1 MIYLRRDYG
10 AIALIAPHI
19 RLDARS
25 SPLNAEIISI
35 GTELLMG
42 EIVDTN
48 SAYLADELAKIGV
61 ELRWAT
67 KVGDHPARLQE
78 AIERALRRSDITI
91 TTGGLGPTSD
101 DLTRES
107 IAAVMGEEMEVQDD
121 LLAHLRSQFESRG
134 VTMPATNIKQ
144 ATLIP
149 SAEVIPNPMGTAP
162 GWWVERDGHVIA
174 AMPGPPREISYMW
187 DNQVG
192 PRLRALNPEIV
203 IVTRT
208 LKTFGITEGGLDE
221 MLSSLFQSE
230 NPTLGIYSKQ
240 DGIHLRAI
248 ASASTESE
256 AQSLIEPME
265 REIRKTA
272 GHAIWGEDADT
283 PVSAALDALSE
294 RGLTL
299 AVAEGFTGGLL
310 SSTLLESASASGIF
324 AGAIVITGGES
335 DRLTLG
341 VSVAS
346 PDSPRPEDAS
356 GLALAARDK
365 LGADVGLAMT
375 PLVSEQA
382 EDSGPVGTTHIGIA
396 LGDDVFVRSG
406 HYPTRRLRIRARA
419 VTHALLEL
427 ARCVD
432 TGAGG
437 HESRWG

>member
-1 MIYLRRDYG
+1 MRRAEYQTEREV
-10 AIALIAPHI
+10 I
-19 RLDARS
+19 
-25 SPLNAEIISI
+25 PLNAEIISI

-42 EIVDTN
+42 ETVDTN
-48 SAYLADELAKIGV
+48 SSYLADELAKIGV
-61 ELRWAT
+61 DLRWAT
-67 KVGDHPARLQE
+67 KVGDHPGRLRE
-78 AIERALRRSDITI
+78 AIERALGRSDVTI

-101 DLTRES
+101 DLTRET

-174 AMPGPPREISYMW
+174 AMPGPPREIGYMW

-203 IVTRT
+203 IATRT

-221 MLSSLFQSE
+221 MLSPLFQSE

-248 ASASTESE
+248 ASASTEDE
-256 AQSLIEPME
+256 AQALIEPME
-265 REIRKTA
+265 REIRNIA
-272 GHAIWGEDADT
+272 GRAIWGEDEDT
-283 PVSAALDALSE
+283 PVSAALDALSD

-310 SSTLLESASASGIF
+310 TSTLLESAAASGVLVGS
-324 AGAIVITGGES
+324 AVITGGES
-335 DRLTLG
+335 DGLMLG
-341 VSVAS
+341 ASVSN
-346 PDSPRPEDAS
+346 PDSPRAEDAS
-356 GLALAARDK
+356 NLALAVREK
-365 LGADVGLAMT
+365 LNADVGLAMT
-375 PLVSEQA
+375 PLVSVET

-396 LGDDVFVRSG
+396 IGEEAFVRSG
-406 HYPTRRLRIRARA
+406 HYPTRRLRIRERA

-427 ARCVD
+427 ARRLE
-432 TGAGG
+432 TGVGG

>member
-1 MIYLRRDYG
+1 M
-10 AIALIAPHI
+10 
-19 RLDARS
+19 
-25 SPLNAEIISI
+25 NAEIISV

-61 ELRWAT
+61 ELRWVT
-67 KVGDHPARLQE
+67 KVGDHPGRIEE
-78 AIERALRRSDITI
+78 AIDRALGRSDITI

-107 IAAVMGEEMEVQDD
+107 IAAVMGEEMDVRDD
-121 LLAHLRSQFESRG
+121 LLAHLTSQFESRG
-134 VTMPATNIKQ
+134 IRMPATNIKQ

-162 GWWVERDGHVIA
+162 GWWVEKGGHIIA
-174 AMPGPPREISYMW
+174 AMPGPPREISDMW

-192 PRLRALNPEIV
+192 PTLRSLNPEIV

-221 MLSSLFQSE
+221 MLPSLFKSE
-230 NPTLGIYSKQ
+230 NPSLGIYSKQ

-248 ASASTESE
+248 ASASTQAE
-256 AQSLIEPME
+256 AFALIEPME
-265 REIRKTA
+265 REIRKIA
-272 GHAIWGEDADT
+272 GHAIWGEDDDT

-294 RGLTL
+294 RGMTL
-299 AVAEGFTGGLL
+299 AIAEGFTGGLL
-310 SSTLLESASASGIF
+310 SSALLESASASGVL
-324 AGAIVITGGES
+324 AGSVVVTGGKS
-335 DRLTLG
+335 DRRVLG
-341 VSVAS
+341 AS
-346 PDSPRPEDAS
+346 TSSPSSPQPEDAS
-356 GLALAARDK
+356 SMALAVREK

-375 PLVSEQA
+375 PLVSE
-382 EDSGPVGTTHIGIA
+382 ESEESGPVGTTHIGIA
-396 LGDDVFVRSG
+396 MDDEVFVRSG
-406 HYPTRRLRIRARA
+406 YYPTRRLRIRARA

-427 ARCVD
+427 AKCVE
-432 TGAGG
+432 TGSGG

>member
-1 MIYLRRDYG
+1 M
-10 AIALIAPHI
+10 
-19 RLDARS
+19 
-25 SPLNAEIISI
+25 NAEIIAV

-42 EIVDTN
+42 ETVDTN
-48 SAYLADELAKIGV
+48 SSYLADELAKIGV
-61 ELRWAT
+61 ELQWAT
-67 KVGDHPARLQE
+67 KVGDHPGRLQE
-78 AIERALRRSDITI
+78 AIERAWKRSDITI

-121 LLAHLRSQFESRG
+121 LLAHLTSQFESRG
-134 VTMPATNIKQ
+134 IRMPATNIKQ

-162 GWWVERDGHVIA
+162 GWWVEKNGHAIA
-174 AMPGPPREISYMW
+174 AMPGPPREITHMW

-192 PRLRALNPEIV
+192 PRLRSLNPEIA

-221 MLSSLFQSE
+221 MLSPLFQSE
-230 NPTLGIYSKQ
+230 NPSLGIYSKQ

-248 ASASTESE
+248 ASASTEDE
-256 AQSLIEPME
+256 ALALIEPME
-265 REIRKTA
+265 REIRNVA
-272 GHAIWGEDADT
+272 GHAIWGEDDDT
-283 PVSAALDALSE
+283 PVSAAIDALSN

-299 AVAEGFTGGLL
+299 AIAEGFTGGLI
-310 SSTLLESASASGIF
+310 SSTLLEWGSSSEIL
-324 AGAIVITGGES
+324 AGSVVIAGS
-335 DRLTLG
+335 DSDALVLG
-341 VSVAS
+341 TSTRDSSS
-346 PDSPRPEDAS
+346 PQPDDAS
-356 GLALAARDK
+356 NLAMAVRK
-365 LGADVGLAMT
+365 RLGADVGLAMT
-375 PLVSEQA
+375 PLVSVETEQ
-382 EDSGPVGTTHIGIA
+382 SGPVGTTHIGIA
-396 LGDDVFVRSG
+396 DGSEVFVRSG

-427 ARCVD
+427 ARCLE

>member
-1 MIYLRRDYG
+1 M
-10 AIALIAPHI
+10 
-19 RLDARS
+19 
-25 SPLNAEIISI
+25 NAEIISV

-61 ELRWAT
+61 ELRWVT
-67 KVGDHPARLQE
+67 KVGDHPGRLEE
-78 AIERALRRSDITI
+78 AIDRALGRSDITI

-107 IAAVMGEEMEVQDD
+107 IAAVMGEEMDVRDD
-121 LLAHLRSQFESRG
+121 LLAHLTSQFESRG
-134 VTMPATNIKQ
+134 IRMPATNIKQ

-162 GWWVERDGHVIA
+162 GWWVEKGGHIIA
-174 AMPGPPREISYMW
+174 AMPGPPREISDMW

-192 PRLRALNPEIV
+192 PRLRSLNPEIV

-221 MLSSLFQSE
+221 MLPSLFKSE
-230 NPTLGIYSKQ
+230 NPSLGIYSKQ

-248 ASASTESE
+248 ASASTQAE
-256 AQSLIEPME
+256 AFALIEPME
-265 REIRKTA
+265 REIRKIA
-272 GHAIWGEDADT
+272 GHAIWGEDDDT

-294 RGLTL
+294 RGMTL
-299 AVAEGFTGGLL
+299 AIAEGFTGGLL
-310 SSTLLESASASGIF
+310 SSALLESASASGVL
-324 AGAIVITGGES
+324 AGSVVVTGGKS
-335 DRLTLG
+335 DRRVLG
-341 VSVAS
+341 ASTAS
-346 PDSPRPEDAS
+346 PSSPQPEDAS
-356 GLALAARDK
+356 SMALAVREK

-375 PLVSEQA
+375 PLVSE
-382 EDSGPVGTTHIGIA
+382 ESEESGPVGTTHIGIA
-396 LGDDVFVRSG
+396 MDDEVFVRSG
-406 HYPTRRLRIRARA
+406 YYPTRRLRIRARA

-427 ARCVD
+427 AKCVE
-432 TGAGG
+432 TGSGG

>member
-1 MIYLRRDYG
+1 M
-10 AIALIAPHI
+10 
-19 RLDARS
+19 
-25 SPLNAEIISI
+25 NAEIISI

-61 ELRWAT
+61 ELRWVT
-67 KVGDHPARLQE
+67 KVGDHPGRLEEVAR
-78 AIERALRRSDITI
+78 RAWRRSDITL

-107 IAAVMGEEMEVQDD
+107 IAAVMGERMEVRDD
-121 LLAHLRSQFESRG
+121 LLAHLTSQFESRG
-134 VTMPATNIKQ
+134 IKMPATNIKQ

-162 GWWVERDGHVIA
+162 GWWVEKDGHVIA

-192 PRLRALNPEIV
+192 PKLRALNPEIV

-221 MLSSLFQSE
+221 MLSPLFRSE
-230 NPTLGIYSKQ
+230 NPGLGIYSKQ

-248 ASASTESE
+248 ASASTQEE

-265 REIRKTA
+265 REIRKVA
-272 GHAIWGEDADT
+272 GHAIWGEDDDT
-283 PVSAALDALSE
+283 PVSAALKALSE

-299 AVAEGFTGGLL
+299 AIAEGFTGGLL
-310 SSTLLESASASGIF
+310 ASSLLESASASESL
-324 AGAIVITGGES
+324 AGSVVISGAES
-335 DRLTLG
+335 ERLILG
-341 VSVAS
+341 AAPGS
-346 PDSPRPEDAS
+346 PNSPQPSDAS
-356 GLALAARDK
+356 RMALAVREK
-365 LGADVGLAMT
+365 LEADVGLAIT
-375 PLVSEQA
+375 SLVTE
-382 EDSGPVGTTHIGIA
+382 ETGKSGPVGTTHIGIA
-396 LGDDVFVRSG
+396 TGKEVYVHSG

-427 ARCVD
+427 AKRVE